1 MLERFVEQLSARHGT
16 RAPRLSRAAK
26 HALLAHDWPGN
37 VRELHNVVEAV
48 CLLRAGKQVRL
59 CDLPDALQRETKRP
73 ARPDA
78 PVVTVTLDRPLETIT
93 EEIIEAAIRFENGNR
108 TRAAERLDI
117 SVRTIQR
124 YLSAGR
130 ARPLT

>member
-1 MLERFVEQLSARHGT
+1 M
-16 RAPRLSRAAK
+16 
-26 HALLAHDWPGN
+26 
-37 VRELHNVVEAV
+37 RELRNVVEVV

-59 CDLPDALQRETKRP
+59 CNLPDALQRKAPRP

-78 PVVTVTLDRPLETIT
+78 PVLTVTLDRSLETIT

-130 ARPLT
+130 ARPTA